1 MDAIHCMFFDIAL
14 QETALKNTIKSNT
27 ENMKEMTKGYEPMNK
42 KPNLKLIIG
51 VVVIV
56 AALGYL
62 LISATRSNT
71 QYFMTVD
78 ELTSQKSELE
88 GQKLRMSGAVVGESI
103 QYNPATL
110 DLSFVV
116 AQIPGDHRLI
126 AEMGGMAKVLADAVA
141 DPTAARMTIHYNG
154 VKPDLLKDEAQ
165 AIVTGSLDAEGIFQ
179 ATELLMKCPSKYESI
194 LPDQVED

>member
-1 MDAIHCMFFDIAL
+1 
-14 QETALKNTIKSNT
+14 
-27 ENMKEMTKGYEPMNK
+27 MKEMTKGYEPMNK

>member
-1 MDAIHCMFFDIAL
+1 
-14 QETALKNTIKSNT
+14 
-27 ENMKEMTKGYEPMNK
+27 MNK
-42 KPNLKLIIG
+42 KPNFKLIIG
-51 VVVIV
+51 AVVIV
-56 AALGYL
+56 IALAVL

-71 QYFMTVD
+71 QYFMTVQ
-78 ELTSQKSELE
+78 ELLDQQSELQ
-88 GQKLRMSGAVVGESI
+88 GQKLRMSGAVIGESI

-110 DLSFVV
+110 DLSFMV

-126 AEMGGMAKVLADAVA
+126 EEMGGMAKVLEEAVA
-141 DPTAARMTIHYNG
+141 DNTAPRMLIHYNG

-165 AIVTGSLDAEGIFQ
+165 AIVTGLLDENGVFQ

>member
-1 MDAIHCMFFDIAL
+1 
-14 QETALKNTIKSNT
+14 
-27 ENMKEMTKGYEPMNK
+27 MNK
-42 KPNLKLIIG
+42 KPNFKFFIG
-51 VVVIV
+51 AVVIV
-56 AALGYL
+56 IALAVL

-71 QYFMTVD
+71 QYFMTVQ
-78 ELTSQKSELE
+78 ELLDQQSELQ
-88 GQKLRMSGAVVGESI
+88 GQKLRMSGAVIGESI

-110 DLSFVV
+110 DLSFMV

-126 AEMGGMAKVLADAVA
+126 EEMGGMAKVLEEAVA
-141 DPTAARMTIHYNG
+141 DPNAPRMLIHYNG

-165 AIVTGSLDAEGIFQ
+165 AIVTGLLDENGVFQ

>member
-1 MDAIHCMFFDIAL
+1 
-14 QETALKNTIKSNT
+14 
-27 ENMKEMTKGYEPMNK
+27 MNK
-42 KPNLKLIIG
+42 KPNFKLIIG
-51 VVVIV
+51 VLVIV

-78 ELTSQKSELE
+78 ELISQKSELE
-88 GQKLRMSGAVVGESI
+88 GQKLRMSGAVLGDSI

-126 AEMGGMAKVLADAVA
+126 EEMGGMAKVLADAVA
-141 DPTAARMTIHYNG
+141 DPNAKHMTIHYNG

-165 AIVTGSLDAEGIFQ
+165 AIVTGSLDAEGVFQ
-179 ATELLMKCPSKYESI
+179 ATELLMKCPSKYESA
-194 LPDQVED
+194 LPEQAGD

>member
-1 MDAIHCMFFDIAL
+1 
-14 QETALKNTIKSNT
+14 
-27 ENMKEMTKGYEPMNK
+27 MKK
-42 KPNLKLIIG
+42 KPNYKLIIG
-51 VVVIV
+51 GIVIV
-56 AALGYL
+56 IALVYL

-71 QYFMTVD
+71 QYFLTVD
-78 ELTSQKSELE
+78 EMLSQKSELQ

-141 DPTAARMTIHYNG
+141 DPNSARMTIHYYG

-165 AIVTGSLDAEGIFQ
+165 AIITGSLDAEGVFQ
-179 ATELLMKCPSKYESI
+179 ATELLMKCPSKYESV
-194 LPDQVED
+194 LPDQAGD